1 MTQDHEPRETEGKG
15 GRLCRPK
22 ADNDFT
28 KTKMISLYRTANNK
42 EVVANYE
49 GLIDMCV
56 GSTGSFFVELHN

>member
-28 KTKMISLYRTANNK
+28 KTKMISLYEQLTIKKLLQTMR
-42 EVVANYE
+42 
-49 GLIDMCV
+49 GLSTCV
-56 GSTGSFFVELHN
+56 